1 MEQLPQ
7 RGSVPQVGGFHTPRL
22 RNNVREL
29 TSDYDPGRLR
39 RFFRW
44 KMRNGTVV
52 SGAY

>member
-1 MEQLPQ
+1 MERLPQ
-7 RGSVPQVGGFHTPRL
+7 RGSVPQIGVFHTPPF
-22 RNNVREL
+22 VEHMREL